1 MRGFDVVRIVAM
13 VVGLG
18 LAGVSVLSA
27 VVSWPVFVFGVVLL
41 FGGLFSVVEERDWD
55 LLGDDG

>member
-1 MRGFDVVRIVAM
+1 MVRIVAM